1 MHLETR
7 LNPFKLNTE
16 IGNTNKYLELDLQLP
31 RFGMPTEALMS
42 NICTHNKMRTK
53 LFANTNLHLE
63 KKKKVKAVAELL
75 VNKLFSILFL
85 NKNWEE
91 CAITLL

>member
-1 MHLETR
+1 
-7 LNPFKLNTE
+7 
-16 IGNTNKYLELDLQLP
+16 
-31 RFGMPTEALMS
+31 MS

-63 KKKKVKAVAELL
+63 KKKKKVKAVAERL